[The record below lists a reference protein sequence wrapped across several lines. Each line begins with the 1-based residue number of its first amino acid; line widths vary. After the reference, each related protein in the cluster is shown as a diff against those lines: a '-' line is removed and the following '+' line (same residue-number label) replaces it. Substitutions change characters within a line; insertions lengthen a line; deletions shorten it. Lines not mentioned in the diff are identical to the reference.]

1 VRPSLLVIAG
11 PNGSGKTSLTR
22 FLQQRGY
29 DFGLYINPDDI
40 AGDLT
45 GDYEERVRQAQALA
59 DKRRKDAISTRQ
71 NFSFE
76 TVFSHPSKLDDLE
89 AARKAGFE
97 ITLFFIGVASPII
110 NIERVRTRVA
120 LGGHDVPQDRIAAR
134 YVRTMELLIEMVK
147 RVDRAVILDNSL
159 QSNNPFSF
167 KGRVVAEYLADDKRL
182 IVTERLPVWTISYLI
197 EPAVRLGWIIIEAN
211 YDVGDLKA
219 LNDIELLAQLAKLR
233 REIRD
238 LDAAIASLQDSSK
251 SDAIQ
256 IRRLQRRRVRLRD
269 RIAFIE
275 DSLTPDSIA

>member
-1 VRPSLLVIAG
+1 VIAG

-45 GDYEERVRQAQALA
+45 GDYEERVRRAQALA
-59 DKRRKDAISTRQ
+59 DTRRKDAISARQ
-71 NFSFE
+71 DFSFE

-89 AARKAGFE
+89 AARNAGFE

-120 LGGHDVPQDRIAAR
+120 LGGHDVPEDRITAR

-233 REIRD
+233 REVRE

-256 IRRLQRRRVRLRD
+256 IRRLERHRLRLRD